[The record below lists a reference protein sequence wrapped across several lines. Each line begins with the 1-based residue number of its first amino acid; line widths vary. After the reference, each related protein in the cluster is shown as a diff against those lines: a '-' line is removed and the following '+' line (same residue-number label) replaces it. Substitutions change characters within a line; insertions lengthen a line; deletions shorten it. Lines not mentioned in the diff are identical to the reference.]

1 MCGTRRYPW
10 LGWIIL
16 LDSPPIISYTRFIM
30 SRKITLNIKG
40 ESSKQYT
47 TLILELNIMA
57 KAWNKYGV
65 NITLPGKEKIIKWGQ
80 KTGKD
85 TPTEAPE

>member
-1 MCGTRRYPW
+1 
-10 LGWIIL
+10 
-16 LDSPPIISYTRFIM
+16 M

-40 ESSKQYT
+40 GSTKQYS

-57 KAWNKYGV
+57 KNWNRYGV
-65 NITLPGKEKIIKWGQ
+65 DISLPGQERIIKWGQ

-85 TPTEAPE
+85 TSPEAPN

>member
-1 MCGTRRYPW
+1 
-10 LGWIIL
+10 
-16 LDSPPIISYTRFIM
+16 M

-40 ESSKQYT
+40 ESSKQYS

-57 KAWNKYGV
+57 KSWNKYGV
-65 NITLPGKEKIIKWGQ
+65 DISLPGQDKIIKWGQ

-85 TPTEAPE
+85 IPTEAPH

>member
-1 MCGTRRYPW
+1 
-10 LGWIIL
+10 
-16 LDSPPIISYTRFIM
+16 M

-40 ESSKQYT
+40 ESSKQYS

-57 KAWNKYGV
+57 KSWNKYGV
-65 NITLPGKEKIIKWGQ
+65 DISLPGQDKIIKWGQ

-85 TPTEAPE
+85 VPTEAPH

>member
-1 MCGTRRYPW
+1 
-10 LGWIIL
+10 
-16 LDSPPIISYTRFIM
+16 M

-57 KAWNKYGV
+57 KSWNRFGV
-65 NITLPGKEKIIKWGQ
+65 DISLPGQEKIIKWGQ
-80 KTGKD
+80 RAGKH
-85 TPTEAPE
+85 TPTEPPN